1 MRYTFRKV
9 RARKP
14 GPEKEERGTHM
25 SYSVIRLQKFK
36 RHDVK
41 GLQIHNQREKESHTN
56 PDIDEER
63 TRENYDLH
71 NHGKIEYKER
81 IDEIIKKNVEPT
93 GRKVRKDAVMQC
105 EFIVTSD
112 KEFFDKL
119 EPEEKKRFFEE
130 SYKFLRDRYGKEN
143 VIHATV
149 HFDEQTP
156 HMHFGFVPIRD
167 GRLAA
172 KRIFGNKKELH
183 SLHTDFN
190 AHVREK
196 GFDLQR
202 GEPSD
207 RKHIETTR
215 WKVQQA
221 KENLKE
227 VSKDLDREKERLE
240 RLSERVEGI
249 QRHHQRID
257 AIPVK
262 EKGVIKKRVEV
273 SKEDWDYLM
282 GEAKSA
288 AAQRYEIDELS
299 RTVKNQAARI
309 ERDIPYYS
317 DRAAR
322 GMEAERR
329 LEQIVKAIDRLG
341 IREDVVKEIG
351 EMEKER
357 QAERDRGMDMER

>member
-1 MRYTFRKV
+1 
-9 RARKP
+9 
-14 GPEKEERGTHM
+14 M

-71 NHGKIEYKER
+71 NRGKIEYKER

-93 GRKVRKDAVMQC
+93 GRKIRKDAVMQC

-149 HFDEQTP
+149 HFDERTP

-167 GRLAA
+167 GRLSA

-215 WKVQQA
+215 WKAEQA
-221 KENLKE
+221 KQKLEE

-240 RLSERVEGI
+240 RLSERLRGI
-249 QRHHQRID
+249 QKHGQQID
-257 AIPVK
+257 EIPVK
-262 EKGVIKKRVEV
+262 EKGVFKKERVEV
-273 SKEDWDYLM
+273 SRKDWDQLKSQ
-282 GEAKSA
+282 AKA
-288 AAQRYEIDELS
+288 AAVYKMQGEKLANTVEWQARELETYKGHAEKLS
-299 RTVKNQAARI
+299 RRVDQL
-309 ERDIPYYS
+309 ER
-317 DRAAR
+317 
-322 GMEAERR
+322 AEKA
-329 LEQIVKAIDRLG
+329 LERVTEAIDRMG

-357 QAERDRGMDMER
+357 QAERAMDRGELER